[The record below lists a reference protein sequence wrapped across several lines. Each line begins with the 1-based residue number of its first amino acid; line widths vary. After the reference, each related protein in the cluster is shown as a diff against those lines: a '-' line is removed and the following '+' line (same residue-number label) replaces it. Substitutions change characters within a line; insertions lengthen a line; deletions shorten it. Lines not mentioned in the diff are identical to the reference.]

1 MKIVAWDERRF
12 ERDAQDLGVM
22 MRNYLAVG
30 NEDRIYNEQGDCLD
44 LLNEEFDYERAS
56 ARILG
61 RDIGRLLTGTSRPIV
76 QRALSDE
83 GDHHGVDALATVM
96 VRNRASGYGDYDA
109 TMTML
114 AELRS
119 GISEGDDQ

>member
-1 MKIVAWDERRF
+1 M
-12 ERDAQDLGVM
+12 
-22 MRNYLAVG
+22 
-30 NEDRIYNEQGDCLD
+30 
-44 LLNEEFDYERAS
+44 
-56 ARILG
+56 
-61 RDIGRLLTGTSRPIV
+61 TGTSRPIV

-83 GDHHGVDALATVM
+83 GDHHGVDAPATVM

-119 GISEGDDQ
+119 GISEGDD